1 MSTNPEK
8 DAHKFGETHQKLLET
23 GFHVFSER
31 TIGAANLTDIANE
44 AGVGVMTVYRHF
56 DKKPDLVLAVSAWAW
71 EEYRKGI
78 TPVADR
84 SGMKASELF
93 SKFLDTFI
101 DMYRNHPDLLRFNQ
115 YFNAYVKREGIPP
128 ERMQPYEKVIE
139 EVANQ
144 FHQLYQQGQEDGTLR
159 TDIPE
164 KEIFSATLHLM
175 LAAVTRYA
183 VGLVYDAGI
192 DPEQEL
198 LLLKKMLMRE
208 YVVEPEA

>member
-8 DAHKFGETHQKLLET
+8 DAHKYGETHQKLLET
-23 GFHVFSER
+23 GFRIFSEK

-56 DKKPDLVLAVSAWAW
+56 DKKPDLVLAVSAWVW
-71 EEYRKGI
+71 EEYRKSM
-78 TPVADR
+78 TVEDR
-84 SGMKASELF
+84 FGMKASDSF
-93 SKFLDTFI
+93 SRYLDAFI
-101 DMYRNHPDLLRFNQ
+101 DLYRNHPDLLRFNQ

-128 ERMQPYEKVIE
+128 ERMQPYEKVIDK
-139 EVANQ
+139 VAEQ
-144 FHQLYQQGQEDGTLR
+144 FHQLYLQGREDGTIR

-164 KEIFSATLHLM
+164 KEIFSATMHLM

-183 VGLVYDAGI
+183 VGLVYDAGV